1 MLGTHWRD
9 ALGVGVRRQGRV
21 DGLHLGTILFR
32 SADRVPCRVWG
43 EIGRMLRMMTARISR
58 WLVVVGAMGLAGV
71 LGCGP
76 RVASPPAPAGMAPET
91 MAAASGAG
99 LKEIHVDQSCHI
111 LQDPVDGVRG
121 VSVPGVEVTPGG
133 QVDNAVCHLESV
145 FRSSHVKETVV
156 GGVAQ
161 RSVVVVAEQ
170 EYLLQDVLQEPV
182 VFVVEQ
188 EVAEGWKVDSDPQP
202 TERVGRTAVFRVVA
216 QPGQIVRLH
225 VGEEHTIPLA
235 GS

>member
-1 MLGTHWRD
+1 M
-9 ALGVGVRRQGRV
+9 
-21 DGLHLGTILFR
+21 
-32 SADRVPCRVWG
+32 
-43 EIGRMLRMMTARISR
+43 
-58 WLVVVGAMGLAGV
+58 
-71 LGCGP
+71 
-76 RVASPPAPAGMAPET
+76 APAT
-91 MAAASGAG
+91 MAAAFGAG

-111 LQDPVDGVRG
+111 LQDTVDGVRG
-121 VSVPGVEVTPGG
+121 ERVPGAEGTPGG
-133 QVDNAVCHLESV
+133 QVDSAVCHLEGV

-182 VFVVEQ
+182 AFVVEQ

-202 TERVGRTAVFRVVA
+202 TERVGGTAVFRVVA
-216 QPGQIVRLH
+216 QPGQMVRLH

-235 GS
+235 GAGS